1 MTNELNYWMQKLE
14 EHTLDCY
21 GYLVEFNSLEI
32 SVPITN
38 CRGVMSLFDFCKM
51 LPSYTGMKNS
61 PQ

>member
-1 MTNELNYWMQKLE
+1 MTNELNYWTQKLE

-38 CRGVMSLFDFCKM
+38 C
-51 LPSYTGMKNS
+51 
-61 PQ
+61 